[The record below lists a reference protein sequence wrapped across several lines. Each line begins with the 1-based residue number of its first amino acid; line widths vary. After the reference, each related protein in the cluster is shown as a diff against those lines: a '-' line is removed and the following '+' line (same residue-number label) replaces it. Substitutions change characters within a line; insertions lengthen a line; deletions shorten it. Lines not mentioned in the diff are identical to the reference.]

1 MIRNHA
7 EAVVEPA
14 GVEDLTNM
22 FGHNFRLTEMSASG
36 LAQLASIDLHINK
49 RVNIAKALDEVA
61 VEMSGLTGPIVREEC
76 SHVYYIWAAK
86 WNSKLTGVN
95 EKLFKGFG

>member
-22 FGHNFRLTEMSASG
+22 FGHNFRLTEMSAAVG
-36 LAQLASIDLHINK
+36 LAQLESIIFISKTCKH
-49 RVNIAKALDEVA
+49 
-61 VEMSGLTGPIVREEC
+61 C
-76 SHVYYIWAAK
+76 
-86 WNSKLTGVN
+86 NSDDSC
-95 EKLFKGFG
+95 